1 MSIASRDE
9 TELAAN
15 LATEQSADIVDLLNR
30 NKPAFAM
37 KLLQSL
43 PEAQVVDALDQ
54 PELERS
60 AAILSALPPERAA
73 RLLDLMSAD
82 RATHVVREM
91 RISVRN
97 ELLARVSPET
107 RASLDQPL
115 PDPKGWAGHIMT
127 TEFVTVPADWMIGEV
142 LDHIR
147 AVEHTRET
155 VYAIYLIDPPTDVL
169 LRAITLRQLIFAD
182 TGATV
187 PRRRMRRCRSRR
199 RRRKAKRSG

>member
-9 TELAAN
+9 TELAAS
-15 LATEQSADIVDLLNR
+15 LSTEQSADIVDLLNR

-37 KLLQSL
+37 KLVQSL
-43 PEAQVVDALDQ
+43 PEAQAVDALDQ

-97 ELLARVSPET
+97 DLLARVSP
-107 RASLDQPL
+107 A
-115 PDPKGWAGHIMT
+115 
-127 TEFVTVPADWMIGEV
+127 
-142 LDHIR
+142 
-147 AVEHTRET
+147 
-155 VYAIYLIDPPTDVL
+155 
-169 LRAITLRQLIFAD
+169 
-182 TGATV
+182 TG
-187 PRRRMRRCRSRR
+187 RS
-199 RRRKAKRSG
+199 AQSGSHR